1 MKDSDIKL
9 DKSSSDSENLVKQIV
24 PEMPI
29 DKRTKAYKEW
39 VKQYGHQ
46 TKDLSNKSKSEI
58 PEMPIDKRTKAYKEW
73 SQKYGDQYYESSKS
87 PKVSKKTNSSSKPK
101 AKSLSSLVDLFVENI
116 ELDDWFNKR
125 KDLEDLKAEINILL
139 KEKNDESD
147 NYKKTKDLFIKS
159 IKIYSFKKKKYFKD
173 LSFNQNENL
182 KKRQELI
189 EKIKDL
195 ITVNVNPNKLYNKF
209 KVLKEQWHT
218 IGLVPVTE
226 RNNIWET
233 YRHHVEKFYDFLHLN
248 RDLRELDYKLNYE
261 EKIKIIQKAEE
272 LDKNDDIIKASRDL
286 NDLHRL
292 WKNELGP
299 VSKENSEEL
308 WKRFQSASQ
317 KIHQKRQDYQKDSLN
332 IQNENY
338 LKKEGLIKQ
347 MKDLINIESSSHS
360 DWQEKIASFENLKIE
375 FQKIKN
381 LQKNKNKKCW
391 NDFRIVTKDFNTS
404 KNKFYKN
411 QKKEL
416 KLIIDKKK
424 GLINEL
430 KNIIDKNIILEN
442 TSRVK
447 TIQEDWKNI
456 GYLPKKISNTLWNEF
471 RPLVN
476 KYYDILK
483 SGSINLNK
491 DEKTLFDT
499 KSKFI
504 DKIKIPKKEKSI
516 SEVKESLN
524 KIISEWIEL
533 ENINKNSDYIL
544 NNNLSKKINS
554 LINSC
559 DLKKNEKDDLIFES
573 EIELQK
579 NNFEEI
585 SKKIQFIKRK
595 ISDLEDESNQLQ
607 NNLEFFSDSSSE
619 NQLFK
624 NVTSKIESINE
635 KIHFWRKRLN
645 KAQKV

>member
-24 PEMPI
+24 PEMPL

-195 ITVNVNPNKLYNKF
+195 IAVDVSPNKLYNKF
-209 KVLKEQWHT
+209 KVLKEQWHN

-524 KIISEWIEL
+524 KIISEWFEL

-585 SKKIQFIKRK
+585 TKKIQFIKRK
-595 ISDLEDESNQLQ
+595 ISDLEDESNQIQ